1 MAMFGF
7 AVISTEFQ
15 GAGHASPFSASS
27 KLGTAASPAA
37 RATDSWRPAYSPVA
51 GLLLDDH
58 FFRETAAQVSVR
70 MLARF

>member
-51 GLLLDDH
+51 GLLLG
-58 FFRETAAQVSVR
+58 
-70 MLARF
+70 